1 MVAQIDDLETWQ
13 TFYNKQDKLEK
24 LRLYFCIV
32 AWELLE
38 KVFPNHRIHDLY
50 VKATTDPCYI
60 QHRLEA
66 EGGLLELNLS
76 MSSMGQVPTYN
87 VLGLNTGHL
96 LNPDIKIERV
106 DD

>member
-1 MVAQIDDLETWQ
+1 MVAQIDDLDTWQ
-13 TFYNKQDKLEK
+13 TFYSKQDKLEK

-38 KVFPNHRIHDLY
+38 KVFPNHRIHKLY
-50 VKATTDPCYI
+50 QDTTSNPSYI
-60 QHRLEA
+60 QKRLEA

-76 MSSMGQVPTYN
+76 MSSMGKVPTYN

-96 LNPDIKIERV
+96 LNPDIKIEREE
-106 DD
+106 D